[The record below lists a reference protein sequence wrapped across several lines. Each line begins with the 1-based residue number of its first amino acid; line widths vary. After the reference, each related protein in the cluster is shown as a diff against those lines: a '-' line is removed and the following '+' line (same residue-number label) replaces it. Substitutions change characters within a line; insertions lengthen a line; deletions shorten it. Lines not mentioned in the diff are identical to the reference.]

1 MLLVQALYLSIKSN
15 QLITID
21 SSDRTL
27 LQEAD
32 KVLVQENR
40 TLDNQLTMILM
51 IQVMKLALSLIS
63 KMLLLPKVKKK
74 IKSLYF

>member
-32 KVLVQENR
+32 KVLVQENK